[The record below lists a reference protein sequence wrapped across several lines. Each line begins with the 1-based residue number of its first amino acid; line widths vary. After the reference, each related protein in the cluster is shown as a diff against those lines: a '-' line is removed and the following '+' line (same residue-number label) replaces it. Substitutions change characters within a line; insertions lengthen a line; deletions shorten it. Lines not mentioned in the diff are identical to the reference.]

1 MPYRWPNKAL
11 FRTGILLLL
20 ATVILV
26 ACGQETPQST
36 LDPQT
41 ESARTIFNLSI
52 YLFWL
57 GVGVFV
63 IVESWLLISIFK
75 YRHRDNEQLPAQ
87 IHGNTKVEIAWTI
100 VPASIAIFIFVLT
113 FSAIQKIEVKPQVA
127 AGEEVKV
134 TVIGHQWWWEFRY
147 PDIKD
152 ANGQPLVTANEMWVP
167 ANSVIDLTV
176 TSVDVIHDFWIPGL
190 SGKRDALPNHNNKIW
205 FKTDQIPDGEKPK
218 TYWGQCAEYC
228 GTQHAYMKM
237 RVVVASRADFARW
250 SQEQSAVAVNTTL
263 PESFSSKG
271 CVGCHAIRGTTAA
284 GITGPNL
291 THFGGRQ
298 TIAAGTLDNNPTNLH
313 AWLDDPNTVKR
324 GNVMATAIKADTLTP
339 EEIDE
344 LVNYLLSLDPGIDDK
359 QQ

>member
-11 FRTGILLLL
+11 FRRGLLLL
-20 ATVILV
+20 LTAIFLV
-26 ACGQETPQST
+26 ACGQETPQTT
-36 LDPQT
+36 LNPQT
-41 ESARTIFNLSI
+41 ESARTIYNLSI

-75 YRHRDNEQLPAQ
+75 YRHQDDDQLPAQ

-100 VPASIAIFIFVLT
+100 VPAIIAIFIFVLT
-113 FSAIQKIEVKPQVA
+113 FSAIQKIEIKPTVA

-134 TVIGHQWWWEFRY
+134 VVIGHQWWWEFRY

-152 ANGQPLVTANEMWVP
+152 VNGQPLVTANEMWVP
-167 ANSVIDLTV
+167 AGSVIDLTV
-176 TSVDVIHDFWIPGL
+176 TSADVIHDFWIPGL
-190 SGKRDALPNHNNKIW
+190 SGKRDAIPNRDNKIW
-205 FKTDQIPDGEKPK
+205 FATDDIADGAPLQ

-237 RVVVASRADFARW
+237 RVVVASRGDFARW
-250 SQEQSAVAVNTTL
+250 SQEQGDVAVNTTL
-263 PESFSSKG
+263 PASFAT
-271 CVGCHAIRGTTAA
+271 CIGCHAVRGTNAV
-284 GITGPNL
+284 GVIGPDL
-291 THFGGRQ
+291 THFGSRQ

-313 AWLDDPNTVKR
+313 AWLDDPNKVKR
-324 GNVMATAIKADTLTP
+324 GNLMSAVIKDDTLKP